1 MQSKQT
7 KMEIIA
13 KEELLGKLPEEWS
26 MVIRPKR
33 SLFDVN
39 IMELWQYRD
48 LIALFVKRDFVSKF
62 KQTILGPLWFIIQPL
77 LTTIM
82 FTIVFGNI
90 AGIPTDGIP
99 KMLFY
104 LAGIVGWTYFATCLN
119 DTSQTF
125 IKNAAIFGKV
135 YFPRL
140 ALPIS
145 VVISNLV
152 SFGIQF
158 LFLLLFLAYFMI
170 MGSNVQPNIN
180 VLLIPVL
187 VILIASLG
195 LGFGIIISSLTT
207 KYRDLTHLV
216 TFGVSLWM
224 YATPIIYPLSEIP
237 EKYRLFVLANP
248 MTPIVETFKVS
259 LLGVGEVNYYHLLYS
274 LAFTIV
280 VLFVGIL
287 VFNKVEKSFMDTV

>member
-1 MQSKQT
+1 MNMNTPEAEFQAN
-7 KMEIIA
+7 I
-13 KEELLGKLPEEWS
+13 LPSEWT
-26 MVIRPKR
+26 MILRPKR
-33 SLFDVN
+33 NLLDIN
-39 IMELWQYRD
+39 LHELWLYRD
-48 LIALFVKRDFVSKF
+48 LIMLFVKRDFVSKF

-82 FTIVFGNI
+82 FTIIFGNI
-90 AGIPTDGIP
+90 AGISTNGIP

-104 LAGIVGWTYFATCLN
+104 MSGIVGWTYFSTCLN

-125 IKNAAIFGKV
+125 IKNASIFGKV

-152 SFGIQF
+152 SFVIQF
-158 LFLLLFLAYFMI
+158 LFLCLFLFYFMVK
-170 MGSNVQPNIN
+170 GSDVSPNILVLWIPFL
-180 VLLIPVL
+180 VLLM
-187 VILIASLG
+187 AGLG

-216 TFGVSLWM
+216 TFGVTLWM

-237 EKYRLFVLANP
+237 EKYQLFVLANP
-248 MTPIVETFKVS
+248 MTPVVETFRTA
-259 LLGVGEVNYYHLLYS
+259 LLGVGQINYLHLFYS
-274 LAFTIV
+274 LGFTV
-280 VLFVGIL
+280 VLLAVGI
-287 VFNKVEKSFMDTV
+287 VIFNKVEKTFMDTV

>member
-1 MQSKQT
+1 MNTANTNEQGN
-7 KMEIIA
+7 I
-13 KEELLGKLPEEWS
+13 LPDEWT
-26 MVIRPKR
+26 MILRPKR
-33 SLFDVN
+33 NLLDIN
-39 IMELWQYRD
+39 LHELWQYRD
-48 LIALFVKRDFVSKF
+48 LIMLFVKRDFVSKF

-82 FTIVFGNI
+82 FTIIFGNI

-99 KMLFY
+99 KILFY
-104 LAGIVGWTYFATCLN
+104 MTGIVGWTYFSTCLN

-125 IKNAAIFGKV
+125 IKNASIFGKV

-152 SFGIQF
+152 SFVIQF
-158 LFLLLFLAYFMI
+158 LFLCLFLAYFMI
-170 MGSNVQPNIN
+170 KGADVSPNIHVLWIPFL
-180 VLLIPVL
+180 VLLM
-187 VILIASLG
+187 AGLG

-216 TFGVSLWM
+216 TFGVTLWM

-237 EKYRLFVLANP
+237 EKYKLMVLANP
-248 MTPIVETFKVS
+248 MTPVVETFKTA
-259 LLGVGEVNYYHLLYS
+259 LLGVGQINYLHILYS
-274 LAFTIV
+274 FCFTIV
-280 VLFVGIL
+280 LLAVGI
-287 VFNKVEKSFMDTV
+287 VIFNKVEKTFMDTV

>member
-1 MQSKQT
+1 MGKQN
-7 KMEIIA
+7 KV
-13 KEELLGKLPEEWS
+13 PENWS
-26 MVIRPKR
+26 MIIKPKR
-33 SLFDVN
+33 SLFDVDLA
-39 IMELWQYRD
+39 ELWRYRD
-48 LIALFVKRDFVSKF
+48 LILLFVKRDFVSKF
-62 KQTILGPLWFIIQPL
+62 KQTILGPIWFVIQPL

-99 KMLFY
+99 KVLFY
-104 LAGIVGWTYFATCLN
+104 MSGIVGWTYFATCLN

-125 IKNAAIFGKV
+125 IKNASIFGKV

-152 SFGIQF
+152 SFLIQF
-158 LFLLLFLAYFMI
+158 VFLLCFMAYYMI
-170 MGSNVQPNIN
+170 VGSSISPNIN
-180 VLLIPVL
+180 MLLLPIL
-187 VILIASLG
+187 VILIAGLG

-216 TFGVSLWM
+216 TFGVTLWM

-237 EKYRLFVLANP
+237 EKYKLFVLANP
-248 MTPIVETFKVS
+248 MTPIIETFKVA
-259 LLGVGEVNYYHLLYS
+259 LLGVGEVNYLHLLYS
-274 LAFTIV
+274 FGFTIV
-280 VLFVGIL
+280 VLVVGVLI
-287 VFNKVEKSFMDTV
+287 FNKVEKSFMDTV